1 VLLKTDV
8 TSSVSAAGVMTQIAP
23 RRMMKKPIEKR
34 PSQSVPRERLSNLAS
49 MYRTVEQRIR
59 TSFLKEL
66 PYAEKH

>member
-1 VLLKTDV
+1 
-8 TSSVSAAGVMTQIAP
+8 MTQIAP

>member
-1 VLLKTDV
+1 
-8 TSSVSAAGVMTQIAP
+8 MTQIAP

-34 PSQSVPRERLSNLAS
+34 PSQSVPLERLSNLAP